1 MGALVSLVMSDIV
14 ESTRRWAADEAAMA
28 TDLEQHD
35 RVLRAALE
43 GAGGSVCKHTGDGL
57 LAMFDDPA
65 AAVDAAA
72 AIQRAVGAATW
83 RHAEGLRVRVA
94 IHAGLVHRRDNDLF
108 GTAVNRVARL
118 LALCPAGAVLV
129 SGVVA
134 GMLAERALEALALRR
149 VGAVTLT
156 GFATPEEVHALAGPG
171 LTSVETVTSSDTG
184 ARGGRLPA
192 VDETL
197 VGRDEEVAA
206 IWEALAQ
213 ARLATLV
220 GVGGMGKTRLALE
233 IAAGAAE
240 SFADGAWWIDLS
252 AATSQDAVLPVAMTA
267 VEARE
272 IPGRTKLQSFTDR
285 FAEAQGL
292 VVFDNCE
299 HVLPAARA
307 LVEAL
312 RGAAPEMRILAT
324 SREALGLR
332 GERILP
338 VGALPAPDAT
348 RLFAE
353 RARAIRPDLDIA
365 ANRETIARLC
375 ARLDFIPLAIE
386 LAVARCRSMTPSD
399 LEKRLTDRFRLLRGG
414 RAGAERHRTLQAAVA
429 WSHSLL
435 DAEERHVFERM
446 AIFAGGALLDAIAMV
461 AERDEMDT
469 LDILDRLIARSM
481 ITATDTKLGMRY
493 GQLETLRQFAE
504 DRLVEAGAIDEI
516 RERHLSWVVALA
528 SSLPQAR
535 GLEAEAE
542 AFARLGAE
550 LDNLRVAI
558 ALARDSS
565 RDETVYAIGAGL
577 ENMAYLRGDWD
588 LVDQTR
594 PHLLAQVPTEAA
606 IACEVRAGLID
617 VQRGAGNSGP
627 RFRTHAD
634 LPTWFARVS
643 LATRHQLIVIQLL
656 TGGDLRFLGDLV
668 DADRPGSPAEQLRVD
683 TTRLFLAFARQ
694 GSEKLCMAEIGE
706 IEEIG
711 RRAVGLAREL
721 GTATRLAMA
730 LLAFSYAVFQERPTV
745 ARPLAGESAAIFD
758 RLGAVYVRDMAR
770 RAVILTQLAT
780 GVSPEGLC
788 AARDDIALFLSKT
801 QLLLALS
808 TAGAALPAIARNDPG
823 ACLRLWAVRRRV
835 IGTDRRRELEA
846 AGLSLPGDVDALM
859 RETADKTLSD
869 AIKDVLAALDRVI
882 ADMTSGSPSGD
893 A

>member
-252 AATSQDAVLPVAMTA
+252 AATSEDAVLPVAMTA

-272 IPGRTKLQSFTDR
+272 IPGRTKLQAFTDR
-285 FAEAQGL
+285 FAEATGL

-338 VGALPAPDAT
+338 VGALPTTDAL

-353 RARAIRPDLDIA
+353 RARALRPDLDIA
-365 ANRETIARLC
+365 GDRAVIERLC
-375 ARLDFIPLAIE
+375 ARLDGIPLAIE
-386 LAVARCRSMTPSD
+386 LAAARCRSMTPAEID
-399 LEKRLTDRFRLLRGG
+399 ARLDDRFRLLRGG
-414 RAGAERHRTLQAAVA
+414 RSGAERHRTLQAAVA
-429 WSHSLL
+429 WSYSLL
-435 DAEERHVFERM
+435 DAEERHVFDHL
-446 AIFAGGALLDAIAMV
+446 AVFAGGTMVDGIAAV
-461 AERDEMDT
+461 AARDEFDA
-469 LDILDRLIARSM
+469 LDLLDRLIGRSM
-481 ITATDTKLGMRY
+481 VIATRTAGGTRY
-493 GQLETLRQFAE
+493 HQLEMLRQYAE
-504 DRLVEAGAIDEI
+504 DRLAETGGFDDARA
-516 RERHLSWVVALA
+516 RHLAWISALA
-528 SSLPQAR
+528 TTLGDAS
-535 GLEAEAE
+535 GLQAEAL
-542 AFARLGAE
+542 AYARLGAE
-550 LDNLRVAI
+550 LDNLRLAVAHAI
-558 ALARDSS
+558 AADQRPTAFEILGK
-565 RDETVYAIGAGL
+565 IQ
-577 ENMAYLRGDWD
+577 NIAYLLPAWDVFDWIRPLHVDAQSSSAELLYALRSDFIDWCRGMPA
-588 LVDQTR
+588 QR
-594 PHLLAQVPTEAA
+594 PPL
-606 IACEVRAGLID
+606 RA
-617 VQRGAGNSGP
+617 RS
-627 RFRTHAD
+627 D
-634 LPTWFARVS
+634 LPVWYAR
-643 LATRHQLIVIQLL
+643 LPMPTVILYLQQQILS
-656 TGGDLRFLGDLV
+656 GGDLDLAGELLEACQASNDLERV
-668 DADRPGSPAEQLRVD
+668 RIDRL
-683 TTRLFLAFARQ
+683 RLFLAYARQ
-694 GSEKLCMAEIGE
+694 WDGHLSREDLDRVRQIGTRSVALARRLDLGAGLMMNLVGFAYALRPEHPAE
-706 IEEIG
+706 
-711 RRAVGLAREL
+711 AVELAREAAAI
-721 GTATRLAMA
+721 ATRLGAGYA
-730 LLAFSYAVFQERPTV
+730 LEQANRILIPALAVTEPSPQNI
-745 ARPLAGESAAIFD
+745 AA
-758 RLGAVYVRDMAR
+758 VRDGI
-770 RAVILTQLAT
+770 AVAAERQQMTAAAQLA
-780 GVSPEGLC
+780 V
-788 AARDDIALFLSKT
+788 
-801 QLLLALS
+801 
-808 TAGAALPAIARNDPG
+808 AALPLFARADPE
-823 ACLRLWAVRRRV
+823 AALRLLAVMKRTV
-835 IGTDRRRELEA
+835 GVDRRRDLAA
-846 AGLSLPGDVDALM
+846 AGVALPDDIDDLDRRHA
-859 RETADKTLSD
+859 TATMAD
-869 AIKDVLAALDRVI
+869 AIRGVLAALDDAI
-882 ADMTSGSPSGD
+882 A
-893 A
+893 AAR